1 MFYSHPYVK
10 EVFFR
15 KESLLIIINKDW
27 TSQTTT
33 NQCPITVP
41 LTRSHTIIRVGGS
54 CSAVSG
60 EFQAPLGITVIS
72 ITDTNGKHCYS
83 GHSECYSLQ
92 FIRRNKWESM
102 PFWYDKFS
110 FCKNVVKCTTV
121 HLKLK
126 EVCLNRECD
135 SRKCNKR
142 HPRSKIEELK
152 SRLL

>member
-33 NQCPITVP
+33 NQDPITVP

-92 FIRRNKWESM
+92 FIRRNNWEQ
-102 PFWYDKFS
+102 
-110 FCKNVVKCTTV
+110 NVVKCTKV
-121 HLKLK
+121 HLR
-126 EVCLNRECD
+126 EVCLYRECD

-152 SRLL
+152 STCFRLRVETL